1 MPMSAVSLQA
11 MRMNIT
17 FCILFPINAMNPQKV
32 LERGY
37 SIITDSSG
45 IPLNIHEINP
55 GDNVKVV
62 VPYRT
67 GNGERSTF
75 YGYMILHA
83 KIIYIEGCRAL
94 YHVDSIESFID
105 AQDYARKWHTT
116 RLAGCNYFFDYRSS
130 FEVMLPDTYYDKV

>member
-1 MPMSAVSLQA
+1 MYIAKSSDKNFKQKLYDQYLSL
-11 MRMNIT
+11 MDHDGR
-17 FCILFPINAMNPQKV
+17 
-32 LERGY
+32 Y
-37 SIITDSSG
+37 
-45 IPLNIHEINP
+45 LNIGSNSI

-94 YHVDSIESFID
+94 YHVDSVESFID
-105 AQDYARKWHTT
+105 AQDYSHKWHTT

>member
-1 MPMSAVSLQA
+1 MYIAKSGDKNFKQKLYDQYLSL
-11 MRMNIT
+11 MGDGGR
-17 FCILFPINAMNPQKV
+17 
-32 LERGY
+32 Y
-37 SIITDSSG
+37 
-45 IPLNIHEINP
+45 LNIGSNSI

>member
-1 MPMSAVSLQA
+1 MYIAKSGDKNFKQKLYDQYLSL
-11 MRMNIT
+11 MGDGGR
-17 FCILFPINAMNPQKV
+17 
-32 LERGY
+32 Y
-37 SIITDSSG
+37 
-45 IPLNIHEINP
+45 LNIDSNSI

>member
-1 MPMSAVSLQA
+1 MYIAKSGDKNFKQKLYNQYLSL
-11 MRMNIT
+11 M
-17 FCILFPINAMNPQKV
+17 
-32 LERGY
+32 G
-37 SIITDSSG
+37 DSG
-45 IPLNIHEINP
+45 RYLNIGSNSI

>member
-1 MPMSAVSLQA
+1 MYIAKSGDKNFKQKLYDQYLSL
-11 MRMNIT
+11 MGDGGR
-17 FCILFPINAMNPQKV
+17 
-32 LERGY
+32 Y
-37 SIITDSSG
+37 
-45 IPLNIHEINP
+45 LNIGSNSI

-105 AQDYARKWHTT
+105 AQDYAHKWHTT

>member
-1 MPMSAVSLQA
+1 MYIAKSGDKIFKQKLYDQYLSLMSDGG
-11 MRMNIT
+11 R
-17 FCILFPINAMNPQKV
+17 
-32 LERGY
+32 Y
-37 SIITDSSG
+37 
-45 IPLNIHEINP
+45 LNIGLNSI

-94 YHVDSIESFID
+94 YHVDSVESFID
-105 AQDYARKWHTT
+105 AQDYAHKWHTT

>member
-1 MPMSAVSLQA
+1 MYIAKSGDKNFKQKLYDQYLSL
-11 MRMNIT
+11 MGDGGR
-17 FCILFPINAMNPQKV
+17 
-32 LERGY
+32 Y
-37 SIITDSSG
+37 
-45 IPLNIHEINP
+45 LNIGSNSI

-94 YHVDSIESFID
+94 YHVDSVESFID

>member
-1 MPMSAVSLQA
+1 MYIAKSGDKNFKQKLYDQYLSL
-11 MRMNIT
+11 MGDGGR
-17 FCILFPINAMNPQKV
+17 
-32 LERGY
+32 Y
-37 SIITDSSG
+37 
-45 IPLNIHEINP
+45 LNIGSNSI

-105 AQDYARKWHTT
+105 AQDYGRKWHTT

>member
-1 MPMSAVSLQA
+1 MYIAKSGDKYFKQKLNDQYLSL
-11 MRMNIT
+11 MGDGGR
-17 FCILFPINAMNPQKV
+17 
-32 LERGY
+32 Y
-37 SIITDSSG
+37 
-45 IPLNIHEINP
+45 LNIGLNSI

-94 YHVDSIESFID
+94 YHVDSVESFID
-105 AQDYARKWHTT
+105 AQDYAHKWHTT

>member
-1 MPMSAVSLQA
+1 MYIAKSGDKNFKQKLYNQYLSL
-11 MRMNIT
+11 MGDGGR
-17 FCILFPINAMNPQKV
+17 
-32 LERGY
+32 Y
-37 SIITDSSG
+37 
-45 IPLNIHEINP
+45 LNIGFNSI

-105 AQDYARKWHTT
+105 AQDYAHKWHTT

>member
-1 MPMSAVSLQA
+1 MYIAKSGDENFKQKLFNKYLSLMSDD
-11 MRMNIT
+11 R
-17 FCILFPINAMNPQKV
+17 
-32 LERGY
+32 RY
-37 SIITDSSG
+37 
-45 IPLNIHEINP
+45 LNIGSNSI

-105 AQDYARKWHTT
+105 VQDNARKWRTT
-116 RLAGCNYFFDYRSS
+116 RLAGGNYFFDYRSK
-130 FEVMLPDTYYDKV
+130 FEAMLPGTYYDKV

>member
-1 MPMSAVSLQA
+1 MYIAKSGDKNFKQKLYDQYLSL
-11 MRMNIT
+11 MDDGGR
-17 FCILFPINAMNPQKV
+17 C
-32 LERGY
+32 
-37 SIITDSSG
+37 
-45 IPLNIHEINP
+45 LNIGSNSI

-105 AQDYARKWHTT
+105 AQDYGHKWHTT

>member
-1 MPMSAVSLQA
+1 MYIAKSGDKNFKQKLYDQYLSL
-11 MRMNIT
+11 MGDGGR
-17 FCILFPINAMNPQKV
+17 
-32 LERGY
+32 Y
-37 SIITDSSG
+37 
-45 IPLNIHEINP
+45 LNIGSNSI

-105 AQDYARKWHTT
+105 AQDYGHKWHTT
-116 RLAGCNYFFDYRSS
+116 RLASCNYFFDYRSS
-130 FEVMLPDTYYDKV
+130 FEVMLPDTYYDKL